1 MFVYLI
7 NKDFLFK
14 ILSFFS
20 LVRGYN
26 VIFII
31 FAQFVS
37 SIYIFSNTSNIY
49 QVILDQNI
57 WFIILSTSTSISAG
71 YIINNFYDS
80 DKDLINRPLKT
91 ILENEISGRTKLF
104 TYITLNIL
112 TVLFSLLVSLKAL
125 IFFSFYTLGIFIYSI
140 KLSKYLFIG
149 NFISVIL
156 VITPFFAITV
166 YYKNF
171 SLEIFTH
178 AIFLFFVI
186 LIKELIKDLENLK
199 GDFTMNYKTIPVLYG
214 EKWTKRYII
223 LFVVFTILISLNL
236 SLNYDIHLM
245 KVYYLF
251 SIPFF
256 IFFIYLMLKFNS
268 RKHYV
273 ILHNALRILIITG
286 LFSITL
292 HGS

>member
-37 SIYIFSNTSNIY
+37 SIFIFSNTSNIY

-236 SLNYDIHLM
+236 SLNYDIHFM
-245 KVYYLF
+245 KVYYLL

-273 ILHNALRILIITG
+273 ILHNALKILIITG

>member
-1 MFVYLI
+1 MFVSPT
-7 NKDFLFK
+7 NKKFFLK
-14 ILSFFS
+14 ILSLFS
-20 LVRGYN
+20 LIRGYN

-37 SIYIFSNTSNIY
+37 SIFIFSNSSNIY

-104 TYITLNIL
+104 TYITLNVL
-112 TVLFSLLVSLKAL
+112 TILFSLLVSLKAL

-149 NFISVIL
+149 NFLSTML
-156 VITPFFAITV
+156 VITPFFAVTV

-186 LIKELIKDLENLK
+186 LIKELIKDLENLT

-214 EKWTKRYII
+214 EIWTKRYII
-223 LFVVFTILISLNL
+223 LFIVFTIGVSLNL
-236 SLNYDIHLM
+236 IFNYEIQLM
-245 KVYYLF
+245 KVYYIF
-251 SIPFF
+251 SI
-256 IFFIYLMLKFNS
+256 IFLIIFIYFLMKFNS
-268 RKHYV
+268 RKYY
-273 ILHNALRILIITG
+273 ILLHNALKILIITG

>member
-236 SLNYDIHLM
+236 SLNYDIHFM
-245 KVYYLF
+245 KVYYLL

>member
-1 MFVYLI
+1 MLVSLK
-7 NKDFLFK
+7 NKEFFLK

-20 LVRGYN
+20 LIRGYN
-26 VIFII
+26 LIFII

-37 SIYIFSNTSNIY
+37 SIFIFSNSSNIY

-104 TYITLNIL
+104 TYIILNIL
-112 TVLFSLLVSLKAL
+112 TILFSLLVSLKAL
-125 IFFSFYTLGIFIYSI
+125 IFFTFYTLGIFIYSI

-149 NFISVIL
+149 NFLSVML

-223 LFVVFTILISLNL
+223 LFIVFTIGISLNL
-236 SLNYDIHLM
+236 IFNYEIQLM

-251 SIPFF
+251 SILFF
-256 IFFIYLMLKFNS
+256 MFFIYFTLKFNS
-268 RKHYV
+268 RKYYV
-273 ILHNALRILIITG
+273 LLHNALKILIITG